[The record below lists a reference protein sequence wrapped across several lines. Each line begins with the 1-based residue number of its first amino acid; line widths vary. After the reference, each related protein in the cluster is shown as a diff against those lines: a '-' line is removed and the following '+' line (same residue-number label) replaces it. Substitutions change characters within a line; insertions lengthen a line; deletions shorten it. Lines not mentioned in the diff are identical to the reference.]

1 MRKQNTKVHVYS
13 VFAEIIIIKKTKTKG
28 TCIIL
33 HSVSIDNKRIGH
45 KTRLFM
51 NTLILIESSFP
62 NAKKTKKTTKQRKFT
77 HNPQPHTSVESYN
90 HCAEGVTAVIR

>member
-13 VFAEIIIIKKTKTKG
+13 VFAEIIIIKKKKTKG

-62 NAKKTKKTTKQRKFT
+62 NAKKQNKKQPNKENSPIILSLIHLLSHITTVQK
-77 HNPQPHTSVESYN
+77 
-90 HCAEGVTAVIR
+90 A

>member
-13 VFAEIIIIKKTKTKG
+13 VFAEIIIIKKKKKTKG

-62 NAKKTKKTTKQRKFT
+62 NAKKKPTNQTNK
-77 HNPQPHTSVESYN
+77 N
-90 HCAEGVTAVIR
+90 HP